1 MQRLS
6 DQYPSTAVLRHT
18 DEDFRGDFRNVLSPD
33 PLRSDHIAVEF
44 LNSGPGVRPQQCE
57 VLVAAVR
64 GTVPQTVFLARHAGL
79 RSGGMGTVSDDI
91 EYHESTEED

>member
-1 MQRLS
+1 MSQSTGVDVSPIRWHKTRTATRTALRCRQQC
-6 DQYPSTAVLRHT
+6 DADSTAIQTWPASDDSVPMSDSKRP
-18 DEDFRGDFRNVLSPD
+18 SPSWT
-33 PLRSDHIAVEF
+33 L
-44 LNSGPGVRPQQCE
+44 
-57 VLVAAVR
+57 